1 MRIALP
7 SSLTASAA
15 AVLLVGLTACASLPN
30 QQARLNAETPV
41 IPQAWLYASSQT
53 ADTKKDATP
62 LWWTQVGDS
71 ALNNLV
77 QTALSQNL
85 TLAIAAKR
93 VDQAR
98 IRLAQTESNAWPK
111 AQGQVGASAQQPLS
125 GGAVKRSTSASV
137 SVSWELD
144 LWQRLAAQNQVAQWE
159 AVATEADKQAV
170 AQSLVASVVRSYWQW
185 AYAQQRVD
193 VAQANLVSAR
203 QTLQLLDT
211 QYRAGA
217 VSGLARA
224 QAQQV
229 VSSQEASVAQWQASL
244 VEARETLALLMGQA
258 TQGVQLPAS
267 ATLPKAFPAAMTPDL
282 PASVL
287 ACRPDVY
294 AAQARLQQAWSQ
306 EEATARQ
313 WYPAL
318 SLTGSVS
325 GSATTLSDV
334 LSNPLGSLSSAL
346 TLPFLYWRDLARQ
359 DALAQADAEI
369 ARLSFHDTVFK
380 ALSEVD
386 KNLALQK
393 QLQQQ
398 WQAQRDRLDAAQKI
412 ARMTGVRY
420 EAGAEPLRVLLDA
433 QQTLRQSEL
442 DAAQASLNT
451 WTQWADT
458 MLALGQGACPTTTQP

>member
-1 MRIALP
+1 M
-7 SSLTASAA
+7 
-15 AVLLVGLTACASLPN
+15 LVGLTACASLPN
-30 QQARLNAETPV
+30 QHSRLDAETPV
-41 IPQAWLYASSQT
+41 MPAAWLYAKY
-53 ADTKKDATP
+53 ANNAAAGATEGVSP
-62 LWWTQVGDS
+62 LWWTQVGDPT
-71 ALNNLV
+71 LTHLV

-98 IRLAQTESNAWPK
+98 IRLAQTQSNAWPK
-111 AQGQVGASAQQPLS
+111 AQGQVGASAQQALS

-144 LWQRLAAQNQVAQWE
+144 LWQRLAAQNQVAQWQ

-203 QTLQLLDT
+203 QTLQLLEA

-229 VSSQEASVAQWQASL
+229 VSSQEASVAQWQAAL

-258 TQGVQLPAS
+258 PQGVPLPAQG
-267 ATLPKAFPAAMTPDL
+267 TLPAAAPATFAPGL

-318 SLTGSVS
+318 SLTGSIS
-325 GSATTLSDV
+325 GSATTLADV
-334 LSNPLGSLSSAL
+334 LSDPLGALSSAL
-346 TLPFLYWRDLARQ
+346 TLPFLQWRELARQ
-359 DALAQADAEI
+359 DALAQADADI
-369 ARLSFHDTVFK
+369 ARMTFHDTVFK

-398 WQAQRDRLDAAQKI
+398 WQAQRDRLDAAKKI
-412 ARMTGVRY
+412 AHMTHVRY
-420 EAGAEPLRVLLDA
+420 DAGAEPLRVLLDA

-442 DAAQASLNT
+442 DAAQASLNM
-451 WTQWADT
+451 WTQWVDT
-458 MLALGQGACPTTTQP
+458 MLALGQGACQTATQQ